1 MNNSNPIVMITDSL
15 HWPYITITFYD
26 NGTKTTK
33 TYYGDSSALKS
44 VLVERSDDTTN
55 LIEFDKN
62 STMAT

>member
-1 MNNSNPIVMITDSL
+1 MNNSNPVVMTTDRL
-15 HWPYITITFYD
+15 HRPYITFYD

-44 VLVERSDDTTN
+44 VLVERSDGTTN

-62 STMAT
+62 GTMAT